1 VKKKKM
7 KNGLNRLSEFF
18 NEEEKKHWERILK
31 RLSENPAFNRLAD
44 YVAGRTTKLDERD
57 FEVLADE
64 LEPLLDKFVPIPF
77 GSRVLNPHIVSDL
90 LGKYVI
96 DITEISLD
104 EFYRVGAKVQEIIK
118 TGRTW
123 LALPQEIFG
132 ETDFENIIKLLGAT
146 VLHLPKLVSRTLGLL
161 GQHMSSILRG
171 ASENEKFAKILFRHG
186 VLDINEDGSFT
197 VHFDRFIIALGEPAF
212 IEEAS
217 EFLLSYLPMEVFYGP
232 QSVTSIALSRSIANG
247 LFAAAVAAK
256 QSNQQERFVN
266 FVAKCRGSLEKIHEQ
281 ITSLQPDWETI
292 ISNLNQIFDGIE
304 KFTESAEKEFAP
316 LYRITHQAGEVG
328 LYPDIGIEAAGLA
341 TRSFTASDWEWLEK
355 TQEIAIKVAAQTK
368 PLYRQPI
375 YWLALTCLRI
385 FTAPDKMPEKIESI
399 ISQFSAGKIL
409 PGGAS

>member
-1 VKKKKM
+1 
-7 KNGLNRLSEFF
+7 
-18 NEEEKKHWERILK
+18 
-31 RLSENPAFNRLAD
+31 
-44 YVAGRTTKLDERD
+44 
-57 FEVLADE
+57 
-64 LEPLLDKFVPIPF
+64 
-77 GSRVLNPHIVSDL
+77 VSDL

-96 DITEISLD
+96 DITDISLD
-104 EFYRVGAKVQEIIK
+104 EFYRIGAKVQEIIK

-123 LALPQEIFG
+123 LALPRGIFE

-146 VLHLPKLVSRTLGLL
+146 VLHLPKLLNRTLGLL

-186 VLDINEDGSFT
+186 ILDINEDGSFT
-197 VHFDRFIIALGEPAF
+197 VHFDRFIIALGELAF

-217 EFLLSYLPMEVFYGP
+217 EFMLSYLPMEVFYGP
-232 QSVTSIALSRSIANG
+232 QSVMSIALSRSIANG
-247 LFAAAVAAK
+247 LFAASVAAK
-256 QSNQQERFVN
+256 QSNQQEKFVN
-266 FVAKCRGSLEKIHEQ
+266 FIAQCRGNLEKIHEQ
-281 ITSLQPDWETI
+281 MTSLQPDWETI

-328 LYPDIGIEAAGLA
+328 LYPDIALEAAGLA
-341 TRSFTASDWEWLEK
+341 TRNFTSSDWEWLER

-385 FTAPDKMPEKIESI
+385 FTAPDKIPEKIEGI

-409 PGGAS
+409 PGGAP